1 MSDII
6 SSLSSQTG
14 ISADQIQKGLGSI
27 LKMLEEHL
35 PPELFAKVKES
46 LPDAHSLMTAADA
59 KGAEAG
65 GLVQAVTNLAG
76 KLFGAGGEAATDLF
90 TRLSEHGFSA
100 EQLKVFVPK
109 VLEHLK
115 EIVPPEAL
123 EKLERLIPGLK
134 GVAESSNP

>member
-1 MSDII
+1 MS
-6 SSLSSQTG
+6 
-14 ISADQIQKGLGSI
+14 
-27 LKMLEEHL
+27 
-35 PPELFAKVKES
+35 
-46 LPDAHSLMTAADA
+46 AAET

-90 TRLSEHGFSA
+90 ARLSEHGFSA
-100 EQLKVFVPK
+100 EQLKAFVPK

-123 EKLERLIPGLK
+123 EKLERLIPGLT